1 MGQVDCARDNAFKR
15 VQAVL
20 DEPRAGGTG
29 NPFYSQRCPDVAL
42 IAVWVNELRLQP
54 WIVKHRPSIRF
65 GGLTLIG
72 ALGQFGTVAVVAL

>member
-29 NPFYSQRCPDVAL
+29 NPFYGKRCPNVAL
-42 IAVWVNELRLQP
+42 IAIRMNKLRL
-54 WIVKHRPSIRF
+54 
-65 GGLTLIG
+65 
-72 ALGQFGTVAVVAL
+72 